1 MSRTSTN
8 PPTAPDAPPADV
20 PGDGSGDGPSPPT
33 MQCMEVWGGNQVA
46 DSAVAVGGLDAWVY
60 CRPFEEADGGG
71 DVYYVSACATGRI
84 TRLLLADVSGHGAAV
99 CDVAGQLRGLMRRY
113 VNYLD
118 QTAFVRSMNDQFVDL
133 SEAGCFATAVV
144 TTYFAPTGYLSVCN
158 AGHPPPLVY
167 RARDRRWSY
176 MEAKDDPPTDPAAE
190 AEPKNIPLGVLHL
203 ADYDQFEERLD
214 VGDLVLCYT
223 DSLIEARDAAGN
235 LFLAAGL
242 LDVVRGVDPSDPAT
256 FIPRLLSA
264 VVAKAT
270 GGLGADDVTV
280 LLFRPNGAGR
290 RVTLRDRV
298 MAPVRILGAL
308 ARSFRRGGDPMP
320 WPDFTLANV
329 GGALIG
335 PLGRLWKGRK
345 GKMQNAE

>member
-1 MSRTSTN
+1 
-8 PPTAPDAPPADV
+8 
-20 PGDGSGDGPSPPT
+20 
-33 MQCMEVWGGNQVA
+33 MEVWGGNQVA

-60 CRPFEEADGGG
+60 CRPFGEADGGG

-84 TRLLLADVSGHGAAV
+84 TRLLLADVTGHGAAV

-133 SEAGCFATAVV
+133 SDAGCFATAVV

-167 RARDRRWSY
+167 RARERRWSF
-176 MEAKDDPPTDPAAE
+176 MAAREDPAAAPAPE

-235 LFLAAGL
+235 LFLAEGL
-242 LDVVRGVDPSDPAT
+242 LDVVRRVDPSDPAT

-264 VVAKAT
+264 VAARAT

-290 RVTLRDRV
+290 RVTLRQSV
-298 MAPVRILGAL
+298 MAPVRLLGAL
-308 ARSFRRGGDPMP
+308 ARSLRRRGDPMP

-329 GGALIG
+329 GGAVIG
-335 PLGRLWKGRK
+335 PLSRLWKGRGRTMK
-345 GKMQNAE
+345 AER